1 MSIRHRDDLGA
12 CRPLNRR
19 SVDLA
24 GPSGIAWDGCL
35 LREDYLVACTRVA
48 PPRARLWRR
57 PSSLRACRPKTRAA
71 TPPVDVQEPA
81 TIKAR
86 QRRSGDQS
94 GLSEGPEQDLSVDRF
109 SAVLRLRRP
118 CGGDTPRLGKWGT
131 HPPPHCPDIT
141 SLFSIAYRLP
151 QASKYSSQRA
161 CVQNIDCKWVSCKTS
176 LLHPERDL
184 ALLILV
190 LIIAI

>member
-35 LREDYLVACTRVA
+35 LREGYLVACTRVA
-48 PPRARLWRR
+48 PPEHDCGDDHPPCALVDPKRERR
-57 PSSLRACRPKTRAA
+57 PH
-71 TPPVDVQEPA
+71 PVDVQEPA

-118 CGGDTPRLGKWGT
+118 CGGDTPRLGKC
-131 HPPPHCPDIT
+131 PPPHCPDVT
-141 SLFSIAYRLP
+141 SLLSIAYRP
-151 QASKYSSQRA
+151 THAPKYSFQRT

-184 ALLILV
+184 ALLSLV